1 MLLDGYDHLIDVTD
15 NDGFEIEQ
23 VAKSRG
29 HHELARFLHGIREF
43 EVTKEYKIGS
53 VWIEVLITYRKIVKS
68 YCTQFVM
75 MTLKRLR
82 KS

>member
-29 HHELARFLHGIREF
+29 HHELARFLNDIRLF
-43 EVTKEYKIGS
+43 EVIKESEIGN
-53 VWIEVLITYRKIVKS
+53 LISKETVHVGKS
-68 YCTQFVM
+68 
-75 MTLKRLR
+75 
-82 KS
+82 

>member
-29 HHELARFLHGIREF
+29 HHELAKFLNGIRDF
-43 EVTKEYKIGS
+43 EVFLAKKNFLNSI
-53 VWIEVLITYRKIVKS
+53 
-68 YCTQFVM
+68 
-75 MTLKRLR
+75 
-82 KS
+82 